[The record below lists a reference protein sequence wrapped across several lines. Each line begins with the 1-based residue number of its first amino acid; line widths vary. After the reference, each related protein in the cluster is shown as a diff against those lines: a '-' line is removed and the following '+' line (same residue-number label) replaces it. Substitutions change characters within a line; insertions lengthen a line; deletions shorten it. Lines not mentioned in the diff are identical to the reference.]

1 MSTKLTV
8 GLNQWKCLLPHL
20 QKLAIAYILFCP
32 GFYFF
37 QQRLLFYPAKKLA
50 NTPDLYQLDYQT
62 VSVPIP
68 GTKTPATLNGWWI
81 PADQPDA
88 PTLLYFHHNAINIGA
103 NVSQALQ
110 FHELGY
116 NVFLFD
122 YRGYGNSSGP
132 FPTESRVY
140 EDAQAAW
147 NYLTQTR
154 NIPPPQ
160 IIIYGHSI
168 GGAVA
173 TDLAAKQPEASALIV
188 QSSFTSIKDMTKRLG
203 LYWVLPVEWM
213 LKQKFESLAKMPQV
227 DMPVLIING
236 TNDIQIP
243 VSMGERLFEAATG
256 PKEMIVIEG
265 GSHDNHMDSQ
275 YLQQVQ
281 AFVTEAMQ

>member
-1 MSTKLTV
+1 MTTFHSFRWSQLI
-8 GLNQWKCLLPHL
+8 LNSKR
-20 QKLAIAYILFCP
+20 LAIAYAILCL

-37 QQRLLFYPAKKLA
+37 QQRLLFYPAKNLA
-50 NTPDLYQLDYQT
+50 NTPDLYQLNHQT
-62 VSVPIP
+62 LNLPIP
-68 GTKTPATLNGWWI
+68 ETSATINGWWI
-81 PADQPDA
+81 PAPKNATSATDA
-88 PTLLYFHHNAINIGA
+88 PTLLYLHHNAVNIGA

-116 NVFLFD
+116 NVLLFD

-147 NYLTQTR
+147 DYLTQDR
-154 NIPPPQ
+154 QIPPEQ

-168 GGAVA
+168 GGAIA
-173 TDLAAKQPEASALIV
+173 TDLATQQPEAAALIV

-203 LYWVLPVEWM
+203 IYWVLPVEWM
-213 LKQKFESLAKMPQV
+213 LKQKFESLAKMPTV

-243 VSMGERLFEAATG
+243 VSMGEQLFEAAAG

-265 GSHDNHMDSQ
+265 GSHDNHMDDE
-275 YLQQVQ
+275 YLQQLQ
-281 AFVTEAMQ
+281 AFVAEAMQ

>member
-1 MSTKLTV
+1 MVVNHSKSVSFRLRPRLKKFT
-8 GLNQWKCLLPHL
+8 
-20 QKLAIAYILFCP
+20 IAYILLCL

-50 NTPDLYQLDYQT
+50 NTPDLYQLDHQT
-62 VSVPIP
+62 LNIPIP
-68 GTKTPATLNGWWI
+68 ETSATLNGWWI

-110 FHELGY
+110 FQELGY

-147 NYLTQTR
+147 TYLTQTR
-154 NIPPPQ
+154 NIPPQ
-160 IIIYGHSI
+160 EIIIYGHSI

-173 TDLAAKQPEASALIV
+173 TDLAAKQPEATALIV

-236 TNDIQIP
+236 THDIQIP
-243 VSMGERLFEAATG
+243 VSMGERLFEAAAG

-265 GSHDNHMDSQ
+265 GSHDNHMDDP
-275 YLQQVQ
+275 YLQRLQ

>member
-1 MSTKLTV
+1 VRIS
-8 GLNQWKCLLPHL
+8 LLRLKKP
-20 QKLAIAYILFCP
+20 AIAYTAICL

-50 NTPDLYQLDYQT
+50 NTPDLYQLNHQPLNI
-62 VSVPIP
+62 PIP
-68 GTKTPATLNGWWI
+68 GTSATINGWWI
-81 PADQPDA
+81 PAPKNATSETDA
-88 PTLLYFHHNAINIGA
+88 PTLLYLHHNAINIGA

-110 FHELGY
+110 FHNLGY

-122 YRGYGNSSGP
+122 YRGYGQSSGP
-132 FPTESRVY
+132 FPTEARVY

-147 NYLTQTR
+147 NHLTQER
-154 NIPPPQ
+154 QIPPEQ

-168 GGAVA
+168 GGAIA
-173 TDLAAKQPEASALIV
+173 TDLAAKQPDAALLIV

-213 LKQKFESLAKMPQV
+213 LKQQFESLVKMPQV

-243 VSMGERLFEAATG
+243 VSMGDRLFEAAAG

-265 GSHDNHMDSQ
+265 GSHDNHMDKE
-275 YLQQVQ
+275 YLQQLQ
-281 AFVTEAMQ
+281 AFVAEVMQ

>member
-1 MSTKLTV
+1 MSV
-8 GLNQWKCLLPHL
+8 WKRLLPRL
-20 QKLAIAYILFCP
+20 KKLAIAYILLCL

-37 QQRLLFYPAKKLA
+37 QQRLLFYPTKKLA
-50 NTPDLYQLDYQT
+50 NTPDLYQLNHQT
-62 VSVPIP
+62 LNIPIP
-68 GTKTPATLNGWWI
+68 ETSATLNGWWI

-103 NVSQALQ
+103 NVSQSLQ

-154 NIPPPQ
+154 NIPPQQ

-188 QSSFTSIKDMTKRLG
+188 QNSFTSIKDMTKRLG

-243 VSMGERLFEAATG
+243 VSMGERLFEAAAG
-256 PKEMIVIEG
+256 PKEMIVIAG
-265 GSHDNHMDSQ
+265 GSHDNHMDDQ

-281 AFVTEAMQ
+281 TFVTEAMQ